1 MSCARRAAYT
11 EAAAFAEEVIPLMI
25 TYDARARR
33 RDAVGPCLSNMSN
46 MRSDA
51 KGEWGTVTVTARG
64 VARVRAGHPWV
75 YRQDIAR
82 GPAKDARDGGP
93 ALVEVRDPRGK
104 ALGVATWA
112 AEARLALRVL
122 ATGAAAEALPRDLMS
137 IVSTRL
143 EAALARR
150 RALGLARDG
159 VRVVHAE
166 SDCLPGLVVDRYAD
180 AAVIQTTSVAMDAH
194 RAAIAALVREALGV
208 RIVVARDDG
217 SARDFEGLPRFA
229 GVLLGD
235 GPTRVEYRLGPNR
248 LEADLLTDSKTGGFL
263 DQADNHAA
271 VAALAPENARAL
283 DAFTYHGGFALAL
296 ARRGGPVLATDEDA
310 AAGARATENARR
322 NGLQNLEVRRA
333 NAFDLLRELEGRG
346 ELFDVVVLDPP
357 ALAKRGGTNAAS
369 ALAAADRAYKELI
382 LRGARLTRPGG
393 LLVVCSC
400 SGRVTRA
407 HWDELVTEGLADAG
421 RAAQVLARNG
431 ASADHPELVGVPETG
446 HLKTWI
452 LRVL

>member
-1 MSCARRAAYT
+1 
-11 EAAAFAEEVIPLMI
+11 
-25 TYDARARR
+25 
-33 RDAVGPCLSNMSN
+33 
-46 MRSDA
+46 MRGMRGDVR
-51 KGEWGTVTVTARG
+51 GEFGAVTVSARG
-64 VARVRAGHPWV
+64 AARVRGGHPWV
-75 YRQDIAR
+75 YRQDVVR
-82 GPAKDARDGGP
+82 GPAKDARAGGP
-93 ALVEVRDPRGK
+93 SLVEVRDARGK

-112 AEARLALRVL
+112 SEARIALRVVQVQ
-122 ATGAAAEALPRDLMS
+122 AEAGADASPRDLMAL
-137 IVSTRL
+137 VAERFD
-143 EAALARR
+143 AARARR
-150 RALGLARDG
+150 EALGLQRDA

-166 SDCLPGLVVDRYAD
+166 SDGLPGLVVDRYAD
-180 AAVIQTTSVAMDAH
+180 AAVVQTTSVAMNAL
-194 RAAIAALVREALGV
+194 RGPIAALVRERLGA
-208 RIVVARDDG
+208 RVVIARDDG

-229 GVLLGD
+229 GVVAGD

-271 VAALAPENARAL
+271 VAALAPPNARAL

-310 AAGARATENARR
+310 DAVGRATDNARR
-322 NGLQNLEVRRA
+322 NGLTNLEVRRA

-346 ELFDVVVLDPP
+346 ERFDVVVIDPP

-382 LRGARLTRPGG
+382 LRGARLTRTGG
-393 LLVVCSC
+393 LLVACSC
-400 SGRVTRA
+400 SGRVSRA
-407 HWDELVTEGLADAG
+407 HWDELCADGLADAG
-421 RAAQVLARNG
+421 RSAQILARNG
-431 ASADHPELVGVPETG
+431 AAADHPELVGVPETG